1 MTSTADSGTGSLRT
15 EIGLANSGGG
25 FSTIVFNTDSAL
37 VTNFSTPQTITLTS
51 GALELS
57 KSGEKV
63 TITGPAAGVTVSG
76 GGQSRVFQVDAG
88 VTASISGLT
97 ITGGSAA
104 YGAGLAN
111 LGTADLSDCTISGNS
126 SAHGGGIQNALG
138 TSNLTVTDC
147 TLSGNSS
154 QYGGALGDNGTATL
168 IGCTFASNTASNMGG
183 GVLVFG
189 GDGTAIGD
197 SA

>member
-25 FSTIVFNTDSAL
+25 LNTIVFNTDSAL

-76 GGQSRVFQVDAG
+76 DGLSRDFQVDRS
-88 VTASISGLT
+88 VTASLSGLT
-97 ITGGSAA
+97 ISGCETSGNGG
-104 YGAGLAN
+104 GLYN
-111 LGTADLSDCTISGNS
+111 LGTTTL
-126 SAHGGGIQNALG
+126 
-138 TSNLTVTDC
+138 TDC
-147 TLSGNSS
+147 SVIDNSAESGAASR
-154 QYGGALGDNGTATL
+154 TAPRPR
-168 IGCTFASNTASNMGG
+168 SR
-183 GVLVFG
+183 
-189 GDGTAIGD
+189 
-197 SA
+197 